1 MEAIMDPVGMLSTI
15 SLDVPLYMV
24 ISFVAI
30 ISICLLLGRIQ
41 LGLAIS
47 YLFVFYIGYFYNK
60 TLLLKTIEGS
70 ITGTI
75 IYVSLGL
82 IIIILAVISF
92 ISSNK

>member
-1 MEAIMDPVGMLSTI
+1 MDPLDILSTVN
-15 SLDVPLYMV
+15 LGVQLYMV

-30 ISICLLLGRIQ
+30 ISICLLLSRIQ
-41 LGLAIS
+41 LGLAVS

-60 TLLLKTIEGS
+60 TLLLNAIEGS
-70 ITGTI
+70 ITGTV
-75 IYVSLGL
+75 IYVCLGL

>member
-1 MEAIMDPVGMLSTI
+1 MDPLDMLSTVN
-15 SLDVPLYMV
+15 LGVQLYMV

-30 ISICLLLGRIQ
+30 ISICLLLSRIQ
-41 LGLAIS
+41 LGLAVS

-60 TLLLKTIEGS
+60 TLLLNAIEGS
-70 ITGTI
+70 ITGTV

>member
-1 MEAIMDPVGMLSTI
+1 MEPINILSTVN
-15 SLDVPLYMV
+15 LGVPLYMV

-30 ISICLLLGRIQ
+30 ISICLLLSRIQ
-41 LGLAIS
+41 LGLTIS

-70 ITGTI
+70 IIGTVL
-75 IYVSLGL
+75 YVSLGL

>member
-1 MEAIMDPVGMLSTI
+1 MDPMDIFSTV
-15 SLDVPLYMV
+15 SLGVPLYMV
-24 ISFVAI
+24 ISFLAI

-41 LGLAIS
+41 LGLAVS

-60 TLLLKTIEGS
+60 TLLLKAIEGS
-70 ITGTI
+70 IIGTV

>member
-1 MEAIMDPVGMLSTI
+1 MGPINILSTVN
-15 SLDVPLYMV
+15 LGVPLYMV

-30 ISICLLLGRIQ
+30 ISICLLLDRIQ

-47 YLFVFYIGYFYNK
+47 YLFVLYIGYFYNK
-60 TLLLKTIEGS
+60 TLLLKTMEGS
-70 ITGTI
+70 IIGTVL
-75 IYVSLGL
+75 YVSLGL

>member
-1 MEAIMDPVGMLSTI
+1 MEPINILSTVN
-15 SLDVPLYMV
+15 LGVPLYMV

-30 ISICLLLGRIQ
+30 ISICLLLDRIQ

-47 YLFVFYIGYFYNK
+47 YLFVLYIGYFYNK

-70 ITGTI
+70 IIGTVL
-75 IYVSLGL
+75 YVSLGL

>member
-1 MEAIMDPVGMLSTI
+1 MEAIMDPVGILSTI